1 MSSDEEYLDQ
11 LLKSINNSDSTNNSF
26 LDSNSDDTIEDQD
39 IEDQDI
45 EDQEMEDQDI
55 GISDDLQQ
63 LLDSLEQSEQDHEE
77 MFSIEEND
85 AEDPSMFKFDEV
97 ENTDQNPET
106 EDLTDLLDL
115 MTEDDEL
122 TEISNLLKKNDNES
136 VSDEDMFSFLES
148 NMQDGEGTSNQPSK
162 NDAFDIFADSL
173 PENQEI
179 IDVGDELN
187 SLLEAANKAEE
198 ENRNKIVKEKKEK
211 ADKKEKKEKK
221 NKKGKKTEALDEQDE
236 ISDEMLT
243 SEESLS
249 IKDKQK
255 KQGGSFFHKIISL
268 LFEEDDV
275 TKPSEEIIPLDENDQ
290 ILKELEE
297 ADKKKAKGKKEK
309 KEKKTKEP
317 KQKKEKKE
325 PKTPKVKKVKDS
337 TDQKEPPQ
345 KKVAKNTL
353 IFIILSCAT
362 FFVIVMISV
371 NLIPQILDFNRAR
384 ASFYEEDYEETY
396 FLLYDKKLNA
406 SDTIMFRKSGVF
418 LEMQR
423 KIDSYQNYIKMDMP
437 LNALNALMEG
447 VLKYEELYSTAEE
460 LGIQEELNVQFEVIK
475 SILLEYQL
483 TTEDVYQ
490 ILSLSNYRY
499 SLCLEA
505 IVNGEDYKL
514 VMEPVKEEVEPIT
527 FDNILPEEAEMA
539 DETLESINQ
548 N

>member
-11 LLKSINNSDSTNNSF
+11 LLKSINNSDSTNNSIHN
-26 LDSNSDDTIEDQD
+26 SYSDDVIEDQS
-39 IEDQDI
+39 IEDQNFENQDL
-45 EDQEMEDQDI
+45 EYQDI
-55 GISDDLQQ
+55 GVSDDLQQ
-63 LLDSLEQSEQDHEE
+63 LLDSLEHSEQDHEE
-77 MFSIEEND
+77 AYSIKENE
-85 AEDPSMFKFDEV
+85 AEDPSIFKFDEV
-97 ENTDQNPET
+97 ENINQNPEN
-106 EDLTDLLDL
+106 EELTDLLDL

-148 NMQDGEGTSNQPSK
+148 NMQDGEGTSNQQSK

-173 PENQEI
+173 PENQEF

-198 ENRNKIVKEKKEK
+198 ENRNKLVKEKV
-211 ADKKEKKEKK
+211 DKKEKKDKK
-221 NKKGKKTEALDEQDE
+221 NKKNKKEQQNETLDEQDE
-236 ISDEMLT
+236 TSDEMLIT
-243 SEESLS
+243 GESS
-249 IKDKQK
+249 NIKNKQK

-275 TKPSEEIIPLDENDQ
+275 TQPSEEIVLLDENDQ

-297 ADKKKAKGKKEK
+297 ADKKKVKGKKEK

-325 PKTPKVKKVKDS
+325 PKAPKVKKVKDS
-337 TDQKEPPQ
+337 TDQKETPQ
-345 KKVAKNTL
+345 KKIAKNTL

-362 FFVIVMISV
+362 FFVIVIISV

-406 SDTIMFRKSGVF
+406 SDNIMFRKSGIF

-423 KIDSYQNYIKMDMP
+423 KIDSYHNYIKMDMP

-460 LGIQEELNVQFEVIK
+460 LGIQEELNLQFEDIE

-483 TTEDVYQ
+483 TTEDAYQ

-505 IVNGEDYKL
+505 IANGEDYKL
-514 VMEPVKEEVEPIT
+514 VMEPVKEEIEPVT

>member
-26 LDSNSDDTIEDQD
+26 LDSNSDDAIEDQD

-55 GISDDLQQ
+55 GVSDDLQQ

-97 ENTDQNPET
+97 ENTNQNPET

-243 SEESLS
+243 SEESSS